1 MAELDHPWQR
11 VSGIVLAAVIVF
23 VLDTTDASQL
33 HRLWLPLALALAAYL
48 MTRSLMA
55 VAFATCALAAIN
67 TELEAADWIAAR
79 AYPGIALLSLLLCG
93 GIVTQRFRQRI
104 VDTHEARWAQR
115 RQANKSSTDR
125 SQPPSAPQ

>member
-23 VLDTTDASQL
+23 ALDTTDPSQL

-55 VAFATCALAAIN
+55 VAFATFALAATN
-67 TELEAADWIAAR
+67 SDMGAADWISAR
-79 AYPGIALLSLLLCG
+79 AYPGVALLGFLLCC
-93 GIVTQRFRQRI
+93 GIATHRFRQRI
-104 VDTHEARWAQR
+104 TATHDARWARR
-115 RQANKSSTDR
+115 RQSKSS
-125 SQPPSAPQ
+125 SPE